1 MIRSRT
7 NWLKYGQL
15 SRSFSSSRYL
25 FSDFSHVIIGGGVVG
40 TAIASEIQ
48 GSLSSNVLI
57 VEQHEKLGMET
68 TARNSEVIH
77 AGLYYPKDSLKGQLC
92 IKGKNMIYDAYNSG
106 KFDSVQVPL
115 AKCGKWVVAQTEE
128 ELEYLHKLHKHAE
141 DVGVPVELISSKQA
155 KQLQPNINASYG
167 ALVSPTT
174 GIISAHDLTLYFETQ
189 FENSGGTVSLNTKL
203 EAIEYDKS
211 SGTYRLQLKDV
222 GEDSSFEI
230 TADNVVNSAGLY
242 APKVSNLL
250 LPTERHYESHFAKG
264 SYFGYSPTDDTK
276 TKVSDVLIYPCPNPN
291 ASSLGVHLTF
301 DLGGQFRFGPDLE
314 WLEDVENAEEIN
326 YDVSVTNLQT
336 AFKEIQRYFP
346 GITESSLQPSYSGVR
361 PKLLSAAENKKNF
374 ADFIIKEEEGFPG
387 FVNLLGIESPGLTSS
402 WAIAEYV
409 KNIYEK

>member
-1 MIRSRT
+1 
-7 NWLKYGQL
+7 
-15 SRSFSSSRYL
+15 
-25 FSDFSHVIIGGGVVG
+25 
-40 TAIASEIQ
+40 
-48 GSLSSNVLI
+48 
-57 VEQHEKLGMET
+57 MET

-77 AGLYYPKDSLKGQLC
+77 AGLYYPKDSLKGQFC
-92 IKGKNMIYDAYNSG
+92 IKGKNMIYDAYNLG

-128 ELEYLHKLHKHAE
+128 ELEYLEKLNKHAE
-141 DVGVPVELISSKQA
+141 DVGVPVELISSKKA

-203 EAIEYDKS
+203 EAIEYDNS
-211 SGTYRLQLKDV
+211 SSTYRLQLKDI
-222 GEDSSFEI
+222 GEDTSFEI

-242 APKVSNLL
+242 APKISNLL
-250 LPTERHYESHFAKG
+250 LPKERHYESHFAKG
-264 SYFGYSPTDDTK
+264 SYFGYLPTDDMK
-276 TKVSDVLIYPCPNPN
+276 TKISDVLIYPCPNPN

-326 YDVSVTNLQT
+326 YDVSITNLQT

-346 GITESSLQPSYSGVR
+346 GITEQSLQPSYSGVR
-361 PKLLSAAENKKNF
+361 PKLLSAAENKKSF

-402 WAIAEYV
+402 WAIAKHV
-409 KNIYEK
+409 KNIYDK